1 MYLVSATLDRLAA
14 YRLFTS
20 AVIPRPIAWIGSL
33 DDAGRDNLAPFSY
46 FMGVSSAPPMVAF
59 SAARLRDGSLKHT
72 ARNVLATREF
82 TISIVE
88 EPQLDAMHQT
98 SAPYED
104 SEFDAVG
111 VVRTPSVQV
120 RPPRVAAA
128 RVALECQLRQA
139 HEAGNC
145 TLFVGEVVGWFVADE
160 LWTGTEVKLEGFR
173 PLARLGG
180 DGYTTLGQVLRR
192 PPAKV

>member
-1 MYLVSATLDRLAA
+1 MHLVSASLDRLAA

-20 AVIPRPIAWIGSL
+20 AVIPRPIAWIGSV
-33 DDAGRDNLAPFSY
+33 DEAGRDNLAPFSY
-46 FMGVSSAPPMVAF
+46 FMGVSSAPPMVGF

-72 ARNVLATREF
+72 AKNVLATGEF
-82 TISIVE
+82 TISIAE
-88 EPQLDAMHQT
+88 ESQLDAMHQT
-98 SAPYED
+98 SAPYVD

-111 VVRTPSVQV
+111 IARAPSVQV

-128 RVALECQLRQA
+128 RVALECLLRQH

-145 TLFVGEVVGWFVADE
+145 TLFVGEVVSWFVADE
-160 LWTGTEVKLEGFR
+160 LWNGGEVDLAGYR

-180 DGYTTLGQVLRR
+180 DAYTTLGQVLRR